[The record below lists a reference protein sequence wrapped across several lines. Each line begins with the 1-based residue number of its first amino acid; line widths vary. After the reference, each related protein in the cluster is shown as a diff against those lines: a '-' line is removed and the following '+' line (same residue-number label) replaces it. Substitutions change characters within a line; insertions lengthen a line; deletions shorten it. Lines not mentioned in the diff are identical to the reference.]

1 MAEKK
6 KIAKFNLFDN
16 YAHIEFN
23 FRTPPELKEYI
34 KKFPWIKWQKKALDG
49 RTWWYLHADL
59 NGGEGEDRNAD
70 LINICREF
78 NIEPVIRFDGED
90 EFSKNFDYK
99 EVSVG
104 KPEVDPKSE
113 KAQPFRIYLR
123 PSLYSLLSTVAEKK
137 GMSLSQF
144 IIVATDY
151 YIKGEKI
158 DLSKMNLPLKVTG
171 EPLSSFE
178 LTTSDQ
184 IRMAMARLRTKP
196 AWVADKL
203 GYSRSSF
210 YGKLSSNLWTDEEK
224 EELSRLLKTSFT

>member
-6 KIAKFNLFDN
+6 RVAKINLFDN

-23 FRTPPELKEYI
+23 FRTPPELKEYL
-34 KKFPWIKWQKKALDG
+34 KQYPWIKWKRQELDG
-49 RTWWYLHADL
+49 KTWWYLHADL
-59 NGGEGEDRNAD
+59 NGEDGEDRNSE

-78 NIEPVIRFDGED
+78 HIDPVIRLDGED
-90 EFSKNFDYK
+90 EFSKNF
-99 EVSVG
+99 EVKDV
-104 KPEVDPKSE
+104 KPQESDTKNE
-113 KAQPFRIYLR
+113 KVQPFRIYMR
-123 PSLYSLLSTVAEKK
+123 PSLFTLLSGVAEKK

-158 DLSKMNLPLKVTG
+158 DLQKMNLPLKVVG
-171 EPLSSFE
+171 EQLSSLE
-178 LTTSDQ
+178 LNTSDQ

-210 YGKLSSNLWTDEEK
+210 YGKLKSNLWSEAEK
-224 EELSRLLKTSFT
+224 EELSVLLKTKIT